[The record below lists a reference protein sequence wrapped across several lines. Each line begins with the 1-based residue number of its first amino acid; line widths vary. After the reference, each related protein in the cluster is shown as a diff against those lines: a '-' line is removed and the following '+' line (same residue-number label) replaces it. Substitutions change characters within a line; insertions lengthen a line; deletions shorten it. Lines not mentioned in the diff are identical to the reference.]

1 MPSTPPTSPQRHQ
14 AAARQSERVS
24 HIMGSPEQH
33 RIPAASSISAVPPPP
48 PSLRSVTFDGQIYNH
63 LPSHL
68 AAMAAAIPAFPIQ
81 QRRGRLPTTSV
92 LTPAPVSLIIIF
104 IYILYITYCR

>member
-1 MPSTPPTSPQRHQ
+1 MPSTPPTSPQHHQ
-14 AAARQSERVS
+14 AATRQSERVS
-24 HIMGSPEQH
+24 RIMGSPEQR
-33 RIPAASSISAVPPPP
+33 RIPAAPPIPAMPPPP
-48 PSLRSVTFDGQIYNH
+48 PSLRSVTFDGQRYNH

-92 LTPAPVSLIIIF
+92 LAPALVSLI
-104 IYILYITYCR
+104 